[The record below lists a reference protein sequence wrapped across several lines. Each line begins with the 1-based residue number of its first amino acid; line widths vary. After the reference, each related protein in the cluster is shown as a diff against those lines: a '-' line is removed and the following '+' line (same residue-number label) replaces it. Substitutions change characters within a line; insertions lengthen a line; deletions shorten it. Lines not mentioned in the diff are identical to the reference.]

1 MSTFISSFIKGL
13 TDPDNDDWYRPQL
26 HDFWKSHANAEDEEI
41 VELLVTHIQEHGE
54 ASDPHLLI
62 AFDLLHDVV
71 GQEVHQVLPRVL
83 SVFMPY
89 MLDERRQRGALGT
102 NAELTSLTLY
112 FPFLVDK
119 EAMGYSVEDAMYA
132 LSHKLMVA
140 RNRARHRIL
149 PLSKGLA
156 VSSSMGWP
164 MPSKEID
171 YFFQE

>member
-13 TDPDNDDWYRPQL
+13 TDPDNDDWFRPQL
-26 HDFWKSHANAEDEEI
+26 HDFWKSYANANANADEEI

-62 AFDLLHDVV
+62 SFDLLHDVV
-71 GQEVHQVLPRVL
+71 GREVHIVLPRVL

-112 FPFLVDK
+112 FPFLVD
-119 EAMGYSVEDAMYA
+119 AMGYSVEDAMYTM
-132 LSHKLMVA
+132 SHKLMVA

-149 PLSKGLA
+149 PLIKGLA

-164 MPSKEID
+164 MPPKEID
-171 YFFQE
+171 YFFK